1 MSYAPPLSWKT
12 THSHV
17 IEARAR
23 AMRFAQTPTEQALF
37 RQLRG
42 EKLGVV
48 VRRQYVVGRYI
59 ADFAVP
65 ALRLVIEVDG
75 AYHARRRAADARRD
89 RELGRRGW
97 RVLRLPAELVAED
110 LGEAVARVRAALG
123 G

>member
-1 MSYAPPLSWKT
+1 MSRKL

-23 AMRFAQTPTEQALF
+23 AMRFAQTSTEEALWQ
-37 RQLRG
+37 QLRRG
-42 EKLGVV
+42 QLGAV
-48 VRRQYVVGRYI
+48 VRRQYVIGRYI

-65 ALRLVIEVDG
+65 SVRVVIEVDG
-75 AYHARRRAADARRD
+75 ACHARRRVADARRD

-97 RVLRLPAELVAED
+97 RVLRLPAALVAQD
-110 LGEAVARVRAALG
+110 LGEAIARVRAALG